1 MFVLTTEFQ
10 HNYMV
15 GFPIFSVL
23 IRNEASMNASV
34 VIRGNLTDG
43 IKDCFIKDEHWEDK
57 LHPPLHFYSLPGG
70 NLFES
75 TRAHTP

>member
-15 GFPIFSVL
+15 GFPICSVL

-34 VIRGNLTDG
+34 VIHGNLTDG
-43 IKDCFIKDEHWEDK
+43 IKDCFIKDEHWEEK
-57 LHPPLHFYSLPGG
+57 LVLWRSPTTLFLLPPGQ
-70 NLFES
+70 
-75 TRAHTP
+75 